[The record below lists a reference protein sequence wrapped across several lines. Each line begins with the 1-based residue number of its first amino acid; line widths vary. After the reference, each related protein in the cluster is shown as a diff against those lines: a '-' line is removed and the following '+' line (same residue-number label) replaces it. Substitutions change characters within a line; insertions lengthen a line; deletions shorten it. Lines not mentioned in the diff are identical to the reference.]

1 MRGQLAFTALL
12 ATQKFKKRQTGKT
25 PNPGSLYHVVMQN
38 VYLLSLN
45 NCKHTERATTNTLFF
60 IRKRRKMRL
69 KHILNETQRMKTDWK
84 NLIFT
89 KQKSKKEIKNK
100 TREIK
105 KRVKLCLPVSLTCEL
120 KREGERAQL
129 KRVRAAGLVR
139 K

>member
-1 MRGQLAFTALL
+1 
-12 ATQKFKKRQTGKT
+12 
-25 PNPGSLYHVVMQN
+25 
-38 VYLLSLN
+38 
-45 NCKHTERATTNTLFF
+45 
-60 IRKRRKMRL
+60 MRL